1 MKRTTNNPK
10 INVRIVTMMALCIG
24 INFLGGS
31 IALFLRLP
39 IYLDS
44 IGTIFAGAI
53 GGPIVGLVTGLLSGL
68 LSGIMTDIFS
78 LYYSPVQIVTGLL
91 AGFLLKGKLIKKR
104 SWKIPGLAFL
114 LSFPGTLVS
123 SFITVYLFGG
133 ITSSGSSLIVQVL
146 NGLGMTQTISVIL
159 VQTGTDYL
167 DRLLSVMVVVAV
179 VAILPKRNLF
189 LSNP

>member
-1 MKRTTNNPK
+1 MNDSS
-10 INVRIVTMMALCIG
+10 INIRIVTMTALCIG

-31 IALFLRLP
+31 IALLLRLP

-53 GGPIVGLVTGLLSGL
+53 GGPVVGLVTGLLSGL
-68 LSGIMTDIFS
+68 LSGITTDVFS

-91 AGFLLKGKLIKKR
+91 AGFLLKGKLIKKG

-123 SFITVYLFGG
+123 SFITVSLFGG
-133 ITSSGSSLIVQVL
+133 ITSSGSSMIVQIL
-146 NGLGMTQTISVIL
+146 SGLGMTQTVSVVL
-159 VQTGTDYL
+159 VQMGTDYL
-167 DRLLSVMVVVAV
+167 DRLLSVLVVVAV
-179 VAILPKRNLF
+179 IAILPKRTLF
-189 LSNP
+189 FSRL

>member
-68 LSGIMTDIFS
+68 LSGITTDIFS

-91 AGFLLKGKLIKKR
+91 AGFLLKGKLIKKDHG
-104 SWKIPGLAFL
+104 K
-114 LSFPGTLVS
+114 FPV
-123 SFITVYLFGG
+123 
-133 ITSSGSSLIVQVL
+133 
-146 NGLGMTQTISVIL
+146 
-159 VQTGTDYL
+159 
-167 DRLLSVMVVVAV
+167 
-179 VAILPKRNLF
+179 
-189 LSNP
+189 